1 MSTVASARAGEA
13 ASHLYRRIDRRLLPF
28 LLVCYL
34 FACLDRLNVG
44 LAKLH
49 MQGDLGFSE
58 VQYGIGAGIFF
69 IGYALCEVP
78 SNLLLA
84 RTGARKAISRILVL
98 WGLTSAAMALTRDV
112 GTFYALRFL
121 LGVFEAGFTPG
132 ILFYL
137 TFWYPPSRM
146 ANAIAVVMIGG
157 PLAGVVAGPVSMWA
171 MTAFSGRMGLA
182 GWQWMFLIE
191 GLPCVLLGLA
201 ARKLLADTPAEAH
214 WLTADQQRRLAADVP
229 PPSTGPVRHG
239 FARML
244 TDPRIYLMAAAYFC
258 IICGIYL
265 INFWLPALLKSNGV
279 TDPARLGAYSAIP
292 FAFAALGMF
301 VIGKRSDRRNERR
314 WHSAVP
320 ALVSAL
326 ALAVAAWMASGLVS
340 VLASI
345 TVATASMWM
354 AYTVFWAIP
363 PAYLKGTS
371 AAGGIA
377 LINTIGVLG
386 GFMSPIAIGW
396 LRTASGDFRAGLGL
410 MVGVMAVG
418 AVLLAA
424 IRQSS
429 ARREPHAILVAE
441 TVEP

>member
-1 MSTVASARAGEA
+1 MSTVGSAPDGETASR
-13 ASHLYRRIDRRLLPF
+13 LYRHIDRRLLPF

-44 LAKLH
+44 LAKLQ
-49 MQGDLGFSE
+49 MQVDLGFSDL
-58 VQYGIGAGIFF
+58 QYGIGAGIFF

-137 TFWYPPSRM
+137 TYWYPESRM
-146 ANAIAVVMIGG
+146 ANAISAVMIGG
-157 PLAGVVAGPVSMWA
+157 PLAGVVAAPVSLWV
-171 MTAFSGRMGLA
+171 MTSFAGIGGLA

-191 GLPCVLLGLA
+191 GLPCVVLGLA
-201 ARKLLADTPAEAH
+201 ARALLVDRPAQAH
-214 WLTADQQRRLAADVP
+214 WLTPGEQRRLAAEVP
-229 PPSTGPVRHG
+229 PPQATLHG
-239 FARML
+239 FGRVAA
-244 TDPRIYLMAAAYFC
+244 DPRIYLMAAAYFC

-265 INFWLPALLKSNGV
+265 INFWLPELLKSHGV

-292 FAFAALGMF
+292 FVVATLGMF
-301 VIGKRSDRRNERR
+301 VAGRRSDRRNERR

-320 ALVSAL
+320 AFVSAL
-326 ALAVAAWMASGLVS
+326 SLALTASSASGLGA
-340 VLASI
+340 VLLSI
-345 TVATASMWM
+345 SVATASMWM

-363 PAYLKGTS
+363 PAYLKGTA

-386 GFMSPIAIGW
+386 GFLSPIAIGW
-396 LRTASGDFRAGLGL
+396 LRTMSGDFRAGLWM
-410 MVGVMAVG
+410 MVGVMATG

-424 IRQSS
+424 IRKPSVG
-429 ARREPHAILVAE
+429 REPHVIVAVE
-441 TVEP
+441 VVEP